1 MSPGRTSRNAFHHAW
16 LPAIRCVEGSWEHPH
31 DELWWAAS
39 ANWRRWWTCNIAT
52 MGRQC
57 AWPGGEGLRVRGA
70 VGENHSRR
78 RRWSA
83 ALRRACRISSSFF
96 AASPSAAW
104 LEKEG
109 GSGREQGG
117 RSRGGPGRFWNLDPN
132 RCPRRQTTRLN
143 QTGDRTT
150 EIRRQRGLTCARFG
164 RKSRVKF
171 RLLKIVHFEI

>member
-1 MSPGRTSRNAFHHAW
+1 MAAGCPLCRRQLGAPSRRALVGRVCKLTEVVNLQHSDDG
-16 LPAIRCVEGSWEHPH
+16 E
-31 DELWWAAS
+31 
-39 ANWRRWWTCNIAT
+39 T
-52 MGRQC
+52 MC
-57 AWPGGEGLRVRGA
+57 MA
-70 VGENHSRR
+70 RR
-78 RRWSA
+78 RRA
-83 ALRRACRISSSFF
+83 AGQGSSWRESQPAPPLICCFASRLSHLLFLLRGVA
-96 AASPSAAW
+96 PAAW